1 MTRRDKFA
9 KCFFIIV
16 SYAFSGSKNYVQYF
30 YTNALNNVI
39 SHYMLQSNERNS
51 YENTEYMPSQT
62 ECNTNKFERYY
73 IEMKM
78 TEIMNKRKYE

>member
-1 MTRRDKFA
+1 
-9 KCFFIIV
+9 
-16 SYAFSGSKNYVQYF
+16 
-30 YTNALNNVI
+30 VI

-78 TEIMNKRKYE
+78 TEIMNKRKYEWIKDKKQTFMNNY